1 MHYPAA
7 VGGPAV
13 SSYVLCA
20 PIQSPLGNV
29 LGAVEVLS
37 SKKYRHGDEDL
48 LSRLCSA
55 LGSAMEHS
63 RTYAQNERQ
72 VTRLAD
78 ELGRFREVDDRERSS
93 LAMEHAQEIDRR
105 TGELKAKL
113 AELQKMNGE
122 LRNELGAE
130 KSAKER
136 LRGASADLHL
146 EAKVAAA
153 SKEIQSK
160 AREVETAKL
169 QIEAFIRETKTL
181 KSENRSLV
189 REKEEALTKLNTYRK
204 HVKRARRAVE
214 LSMVEEEAKARE
226 DGEAMETLQKNL
238 QETQDQM
245 VALQQQYVAVLE
257 EKGESSEQRQ
267 AMEDALAA
275 AQHQNARLRRQQEML
290 HGKLRS
296 LARLESAQAEAQAQ
310 TKSKSKA
317 TATSKQRA
325 QGANAANA
333 ADANLVAAAAEAQ
346 EEKDSSSSSNSGSGS
361 PSNPR
366 DG

>member
-1 MHYPAA
+1 SCAARLSGGDRAQLFLVDERKDPDTGRVESRVWSRSIDGSREITIDLDKSIPGKVIAERCVINTERAIATPRDSSGGVAAAAAAAASQYSSGIAQLAPSSELALSSAGSSSSTALSMHYPAA

-130 KSAKER
+130 
-136 LRGASADLHL
+136 
-146 EAKVAAA
+146 
-153 SKEIQSK
+153 
-160 AREVETAKL
+160 
-169 QIEAFIRETKTL
+169 
-181 KSENRSLV
+181 
-189 REKEEALTKLNTYRK
+189 
-204 HVKRARRAVE
+204 
-214 LSMVEEEAKARE
+214 
-226 DGEAMETLQKNL
+226 
-238 QETQDQM
+238 
-245 VALQQQYVAVLE
+245 
-257 EKGESSEQRQ
+257 
-267 AMEDALAA
+267 
-275 AQHQNARLRRQQEML
+275 
-290 HGKLRS
+290 
-296 LARLESAQAEAQAQ
+296 
-310 TKSKSKA
+310 
-317 TATSKQRA
+317 
-325 QGANAANA
+325 
-333 ADANLVAAAAEAQ
+333 
-346 EEKDSSSSSNSGSGS
+346 
-361 PSNPR
+361 
-366 DG
+366 